1 MILESS
7 SIPTSLSTSSA
18 PSAAI
23 LVATAYFSHSLFVK
37 DSELFHP
44 CFIGRSLLITSRP
57 LRDTNEVFLVGGF
70 ALWRD
75 IDSKQVVSSALT
87 LVPKFTVFV
96 NSPVEGLEPFATRKV
111 RAVVGFT
118 VTDTDVAAYFSVS
131 QVNFFICPFQLVQL
145 LGHSPI
151 LVAILVTRLAKPR
164 LLPLASRHYRLRTVS
179 SSYYHYQILLVSDFS
194 CNPDQFVDLS
204 GCFLLITITY
214 QTIPV

>member
-18 PSAAI
+18 PRAAI
-23 LVATAYFSHSLFVK
+23 LVATAYFSHALFVK

-44 CFIGRSLLITSRP
+44 CFIGRSLLTTSRP

-70 ALWRD
+70 ALWCD

-87 LVPKFTVFV
+87 LVPKFTVLV
-96 NSPVEGLEPFATRKV
+96 NSPVKGLEPLATRKV
-111 RAVVGFT
+111 RAVVGIT

-145 LGHSPI
+145 LGHSPN
-151 LVAILVTRLAKPR
+151 LVRL
-164 LLPLASRHYRLRTVS
+164 STTWIVSVVS
-179 SSYYHYQILLVSDFS
+179 SSLFIVALLTLGGAFGLTTTHFS
-194 CNPDQFVDLS
+194 FTSFQASMNN
-204 GCFLLITITY
+204 
-214 QTIPV
+214 